1 MRLRDF
7 RLHAARCVD
16 QNSNRHL
23 GAALGGGDAKA
34 RATFEAT
41 VRSSVPLGREQTMQD
56 IGRTVAWLCS
66 EQAQNITG
74 QVVAIDG
81 GITLG
86 GRLDRRE

>member
-1 MRLRDF
+1 
-7 RLHAARCVD
+7 
-16 QNSNRHL
+16 
-23 GAALGGGDAKA
+23 
-34 RATFEAT
+34 
-41 VRSSVPLGREQTMQD
+41 MQD

-86 GRLDRRE
+86 GRFNRE